1 MIKSD
6 SLGKYV
12 MALETDA
19 VIRRI
24 PIPKYG
30 TSQRG
35 VEWTLGSLIVEA
47 YDQDETKSAELC
59 FNSFDPE
66 MIELFE
72 RIGVGKRVHICYHI
86 SCRRVYDNYHISLM
100 VDSIVGL
107 SDGED
112 YLYGTKKG
120 GTK

>member
-1 MIKSD
+1 MIKTD

-24 PIPKYG
+24 PIPKCG
-30 TSQRG
+30 TSPRG
-35 VEWTLGSLIVEA
+35 VEWALGSLIVEA
-47 YDQDETKSAELC
+47 YDEDETKSAELC

-100 VDSIVGL
+100 VDSISGMNEN
-107 SDGED
+107 ED
-112 YLYGTKKG
+112 YVYGTKKG
-120 GTK
+120 E